1 MDGTGQ
7 GAAAVFA
14 AIEGLLDGLDVSTV
28 ARGSRLACAALAR
41 RLSSRLQAVAGLLLA
56 EADATKEGARDA
68 GTPTTTLLTVA
79 EGLSRREAAAALHQA
94 QELREHAVVGRAA
107 ASGRISIGQ
116 ARAIHTVLNG
126 LDGLDDAQRGHAE
139 AYLLTLAEQLDSDR
153 LAKAGPQVLAEVAPE
168 RADERLE
175 RRLEREAAVARRS
188 RSLVFGSEAGSVT
201 FRGSLPKVDGENLIR
216 LIEAHAESARRH
228 GLDQADPLSA
238 MPSAAQRRA
247 DALVALVAA
256 HQAAA
261 LAPSLG
267 GDRPRLVVTLDFER
281 LRAGA
286 VGAGL
291 IGDRDPVDAGT
302 LRRLCCDGDL
312 LPMVLGSASEPLD
325 VGQQVRL
332 VTPAMRAA
340 LALRDGGCV
349 FPGCSVR
356 PELCEAHHVVPWHR
370 GGPTALHNLVLLCP
384 HHHGLV
390 EPARDGP
397 RDQWE
402 IRIADDG
409 LPEVVPPA
417 RFDRHR
423 RPRRH
428 SRLTDGRGSRGG
440 EKLPRAG

>member
-312 LPMVLGSASEPLD
+312 LPM
-325 VGQQVRL
+325 
-332 VTPAMRAA
+332 
-340 LALRDGGCV
+340 ALRDGGCV